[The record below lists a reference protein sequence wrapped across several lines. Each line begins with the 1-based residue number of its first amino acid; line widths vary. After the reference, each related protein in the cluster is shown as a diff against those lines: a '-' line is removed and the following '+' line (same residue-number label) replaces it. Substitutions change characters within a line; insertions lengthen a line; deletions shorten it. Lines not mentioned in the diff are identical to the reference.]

1 MKTIPQQKPLIM
13 SFAGGLIK
21 HLGLQMYS
29 GPVPA
34 IAELI
39 ANAWDA
45 MAKDVKVKLPMNR
58 SLKSSDEVVV
68 EDDGHGMTYEEC
80 NDKYLVVGRDRR
92 KAEGDMSQAYKGM
105 TRRKLMSRK
114 GIGKLAGFGIAS
126 KVEVRTIKNGL
137 ITHFLMDFG
146 AMTSSGNYI
155 QEYKPT
161 LLADN
166 GKTTVENS
174 GTRITLKDLK
184 ISKPIDE
191 TLFTASMARRFAILS
206 DPHFSVHLNGKKV
219 KKEEMSL
226 QFRYPSKV
234 GTWNNEDI
242 KDAGKIKWWIGFSE
256 KPISIEEARGIV
268 VFARGKL
275 AQAPW
280 FFDISGGTYGQ
291 HGLQYMTGEIQADF
305 LDKTNGEDLIA
316 TDRATVLWE
325 DDPTAAALKEWG
337 QKKIKELLKEWA
349 AKRQKEKNERPEIK
363 RYRKCGRKRGF
374 TIAFG

>member
-1 MKTIPQQKPLIM
+1 MKKKSQQKPLSM

-58 SLKSSDEVVV
+58 PLKSSDEVVV

-92 KAEGDMSQAYKGM
+92 KAEGDLSQTYKGM
-105 TRRKLMSRK
+105 ARRRLMSRK

-137 ITHFLMDFG
+137 VTHFLMDFG
-146 AMTSSGNYI
+146 AMTSTGKYI

-166 GKTTVENS
+166 GKITTKDS

-191 TLFTASMARRFAILS
+191 VLFMASMARRFAILS
-206 DPHFSVHLNGKKV
+206 DPHFSVHLDGKKV

-226 QFRYPSKV
+226 QFRFPSKV
-234 GTWNNEDI
+234 GTWNNENI
-242 KDAGKIKWWIGFSE
+242 KGAGKIKWWFGFSE
-256 KPISIEEARGIV
+256 KP
-268 VFARGKL
+268 
-275 AQAPW
+275 
-280 FFDISGGTYGQ
+280 
-291 HGLQYMTGEIQADF
+291 
-305 LDKTNGEDLIA
+305 
-316 TDRATVLWE
+316 
-325 DDPTAAALKEWG
+325 
-337 QKKIKELLKEWA
+337 
-349 AKRQKEKNERPEIK
+349 
-363 RYRKCGRKRGF
+363 
-374 TIAFG
+374 